1 MYAILKRTVCWY
13 FFRPK
18 LINALCF
25 QCLFLKKKSIN
36 VSDCKCLKNKSLD
49 WKANEKHYYFP
60 EKTRK
65 KSCLVGCPIIFC
77 LTMPSPLISRYQIKG
92 TLSVFLHVMTF
103 DDKEQCSKSKVQS
116 NNTEQKR
123 LNKTFKEIKS
133 RIRYHAGFKINGKP

>member
-1 MYAILKRTVCWY
+1 MPI
-13 FFRPK
+13 
-18 LINALCF
+18 
-25 QCLFLKKKSIN
+25 LKKKSIN

-92 TLSVFLHVMTF
+92 TLTVFLHVVSLIF
-103 DDKEQCSKSKVQS
+103 GIENEC
-116 NNTEQKR
+116 
-123 LNKTFKEIKS
+123 FKE
-133 RIRYHAGFKINGKP
+133 RISNKN